1 METLELLTNVSE
13 KEFASQICEN
23 LSEEFGV
30 DVKALLLT
38 PGISAK
44 ERIKLTTTHLMEAI
58 ILKAEYENVEGF
70 DSTALKG
77 MNLADFVANAIEIE
91 PNISY
96 SEKDA
101 IALSNLQGQKLKDYL
116 FTLTKRFENMAKAKT
131 PGQLVAEMAGGALM
145 SIGIPMGIQVV
156 KSLIAKEALKVAML
170 NGVKAVGMKTAIVAV
185 VLVLAGLLYY
195 LLVENPKKILGM
207 VVNNT
212 DDDFVVNNYA
222 SGNGDLR
229 MIHGQMVNFM
239 EDSNGGIEAPK
250 LQLKERLN
258 YGEGNEDNM
267 VFAGIYFADRN
278 VGFRGAEGIAVFTSK
293 SNPNF
298 KFAHV
303 FAVPYTNDN
312 RSNIKII
319 NGDPGNLDNLFR
331 NLYDQNKQRVD
342 YNDQGYRLTSTVND
356 PRGGVV
362 GCIAYIGKI

>member
-1 METLELLTNVSE
+1 METLELLTDVSE

-23 LSEEFGV
+23 LSDEFGI
-30 DVKALLLT
+30 DVKALLFT
-38 PGISAK
+38 PGISSK
-44 ERIKLTTTHLMEAI
+44 ERIKLTASHLVEAI
-58 ILKAEYENVEGF
+58 ILKAEAENLEGF
-70 DSTALKG
+70 ERSSLTDFD
-77 MNLADFVANAIEIE
+77 LAGFVAEVMEIE

-131 PGQLVAEMAGGALM
+131 PGQLVAEMAGSSLM
-145 SIGIPMGIQVV
+145 SIGVPMGIQVV
-156 KSLIAKEALKVAML
+156 KSLIAKEGLKVAML
-170 NGVKAVGMKTAIVAV
+170 NGVKAVGMKTAVVAV

-222 SGNGDLR
+222 SGNGNLR

-239 EDSNGGIEAPK
+239 QDSEEGIDGPT
-250 LQLKERLN
+250 LQLKQRLN
-258 YGEGNEDNM
+258 FGPGNEENM

-278 VGFRGAEGIAVFTSK
+278 VGFRGSEGIALFTSK
-293 SNPNF
+293 SNSNF

-312 RSNIKII
+312 RSNIKIV
-319 NGDPGNLDNLFR
+319 NGNPGDLETLFR
-331 NLYDQNKQRVD
+331 SLYDQNKQRVD